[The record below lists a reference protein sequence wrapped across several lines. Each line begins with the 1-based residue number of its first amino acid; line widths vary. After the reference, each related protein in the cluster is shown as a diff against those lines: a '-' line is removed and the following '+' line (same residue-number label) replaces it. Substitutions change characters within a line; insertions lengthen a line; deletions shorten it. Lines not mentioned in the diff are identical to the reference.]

1 MEGTNRK
8 TTARTRPQSDVARS
22 VRKPDPKNSTSA
34 WDEGGVGG
42 ASVGYVPRQIKPGCE
57 QVQGCETTPGQL
69 HGQKPADLRARRDRR
84 AEVDLKL
91 HVQQAKSTTQ
101 VGKPLLFPVPAA
113 LWPFPSHDVNR
124 PCEKTDICRCS
135 HDVFPCSVRAA
146 ADDFFLVTRHR
157 RYIRGSCG
165 FQVSRR
171 PMVDMHNRRRNLR
184 TGRLVAH

>member
-1 MEGTNRK
+1 MTMLVTITCTACRVPFQLNFLLARQIGFNPFDSPWRGRTGANRK

-113 LWPFPSHDVNR
+113 LWPLALSLS
-124 PCEKTDICRCS
+124 RCQS
-135 HDVFPCSVRAA
+135 TLRKD
-146 ADDFFLVTRHR
+146 RHM
-157 RYIRGSCG
+157 SLL
-165 FQVSRR
+165 
-171 PMVDMHNRRRNLR
+171 P
-184 TGRLVAH
+184 